1 MLINKWKYFI
11 RCSSILFCLFQLT
24 FTNLNAQTIWENPK
38 LPVNSFLSRQAQK
51 GNINITDFILP
62 LSRKEISYQ
71 LTALRDSS
79 HKLSSTEKQ
88 ELSFYLQEYAEF
100 NPVKTDSTTFLKKD
114 QHGRWRFLTIDKDEF
129 ILRGEPVVG
138 LETSYGQ
145 GKSIIKNGFGVQFW
159 GHINKNLSFQA
170 YFTEINEFG
179 NGIDSLKQFSNETG
193 VVKTQNIDP
202 KSRILN
208 YSNFRG
214 SISYDIGKASVS
226 FGSDQLQ
233 WGYGENGKLVMSDKA
248 PSFPFIRFDYQPLKW
263 MKFHY
268 AHTWLQSGIIDSA
281 RTYNKGN
288 QIYGSEREL
297 YVSKF
302 MATHSLN
309 FFPVNGLA
317 FSIGESIIYS
327 DKLNAGYMIP
337 IMYFKAYDRSSSRYR
352 INSGSNSQFFFQA
365 SSRNHLPGTHFY
377 TTLFID
383 EIRMSQVFNS
393 QKSRNQVGFNAG
405 ASVTDLLIPY
415 LTIGMEYT
423 RINPFVYQNLI
434 PAQNYTHQNYL
445 IGDWIG
451 QNADRFTSWIKYNPI
466 PRLNTKI
473 RFDYIRKG
481 KDGTLEDQYYAE
493 PQPKFLSSKVE
504 NQKQLLLEANY
515 ELINNLII
523 RASYLKQAGI
533 IRPDLQ
539 ISAVPNEFRFGLSYG
554 F

>member
-1 MLINKWKYFI
+1 MRTNKRKLFFRFSLIL
-11 RCSSILFCLFQLT
+11 ILLNQLT
-24 FTNLNAQTIWENPK
+24 YSNLKAQIIWENPK
-38 LPVNSFLSRQAQK
+38 LPVHNFLSRQAQK

-62 LSRKEISYQ
+62 LSRKEISQQ
-71 LTALRDSS
+71 LIVLKDSA
-79 HKLSSTEKQ
+79 HQLSDIEKK
-88 ELSFYLQEYAEF
+88 ELSFYLREYTEF
-100 NPVKTDSTTFLKKD
+100 NPVKADSSTFLKKD
-114 QHGRWRFLTIDKDEF
+114 QHGRWRFLTIDDGNF
-129 ILRGEPVVG
+129 VLRGEPVIG
-138 LETSYGQ
+138 MESTFGQ
-145 GKSIIKNGFGVQFW
+145 GKAILKNSGGLQFW
-159 GHINKNLSFQA
+159 GHINRNISFQA

-202 KSRILN
+202 KSRMLN

-214 SISYDIGKASVS
+214 SITYDIGKASVS
-226 FGSDQLQ
+226 LGSDQLQ
-233 WGYGENGKLVMSDKA
+233 WGYGENGRMVMSDKA
-248 PSFPFIRFDYQPLKW
+248 PSYPFIRLDYQPLKW
-263 MKFHY
+263 VKFHY
-268 AHTWLQSGIIDSA
+268 AHNWLQSAIIDSA

-288 QIYGSEREL
+288 QIYGTEREL

-309 FFPVNGLA
+309 FFPITGLA
-317 FSIGESIIYS
+317 LSLGESIVYS
-327 DKLNAGYMIP
+327 DKLNVGYMIP
-337 IMYFKAYDRSSSRYR
+337 IMYFKAFDRSSSRYN

-365 SSRNHLPGTHFY
+365 SSRNHLRGTHFY

-383 EIRMSQVFNS
+383 EIRMSEVFNS
-393 QKSRNQVGFNAG
+393 QKSRNQIGFNVG
-405 ASVTDLLIPY
+405 ASVTDLLVPY
-415 LTIGMEYT
+415 LTIGAEYT

-481 KDGTLEDQYYAE
+481 EDGRLEDQYYAE

-504 NQKQLLLEANY
+504 SQKQLLIEAAY
-515 ELINNLII
+515 ELINNLNIK
-523 RASYLKQAGI
+523 ASYYKQAGI
-533 IRPDLQ
+533 IRPNLQ
-539 ISAVPNEFRFGLSYG
+539 PSAVPNEFRFGLTYG

>member
-1 MLINKWKYFI
+1 MLTKDRKLFL
-11 RCSSILFCLFQLT
+11 RFFLILFFLNQLT
-24 FTNLNAQTIWENPK
+24 FIDLNAQTIWESPK
-38 LPVNSFLSRQAQK
+38 HPVNGFLSRQAQK

-62 LSRKEISYQ
+62 MSRKEISLQ
-71 LTALRDSS
+71 LKALKDSS
-79 HKLSSTEKQ
+79 NKLSLIEKK

-100 NPVKTDSTTFLKKD
+100 NPVKADSTTFLKKD
-114 QHGRWRFLTIDKDEF
+114 QYGRWRFLTIDDSDF
-129 ILRGEPVVG
+129 VLRGEPVIG
-138 LETSYGQ
+138 IESTIGQ
-145 GKSIIKNGFGVQFW
+145 GKSILKNSGGLQLW
-159 GHINKNLSFQA
+159 GHVNKNISFQA
-170 YFTEINEFG
+170 YFAEINEFG
-179 NGIDSLKQFSNETG
+179 NGIDTLKQFSNETG

-202 KSRILN
+202 KSRTLN

-214 SISYDIGKASVS
+214 SISYDIGKASLS
-226 FGSDQLQ
+226 LGSDQLQ
-233 WGYGENGKLVMSDKA
+233 WGYGENGRLIMSDKA
-248 PSFPFIRFDYQPLKW
+248 PSYPFIRLDYQPLKW
-263 MKFHY
+263 VKFHY
-268 AHTWLQSGIIDSA
+268 AHNWLQSGIIDSA

-288 QIYGSEREL
+288 QIYGTEREL

-309 FFPVNGLA
+309 FFPINGLA
-317 FSIGESIIYS
+317 LSIGESIIYS
-327 DKLNAGYMIP
+327 DKLNVGYMIP
-337 IMYFKAYDRSSSRYR
+337 IMYFKAFDRSSSRYR

-383 EIRMSQVFNS
+383 EIRMSEVFNS
-393 QKSRNQVGFNAG
+393 QKSRNQIGFNAG
-405 ASVTDLLIPY
+405 ASVTDILLPY

-481 KDGTLEDQYYAE
+481 QDGTLEDQYYAE
-493 PQPKFLSSKVE
+493 PQPKFLSSKVDI
-504 NQKQLLLEANY
+504 QKQLLIEAGY
-515 ELINNLII
+515 ELINNLNIK
-523 RASYLKQAGI
+523 ASYFKQAGI
-533 IRPDLQ
+533 IRPNLQ
-539 ISAVPNEFRFGLSYG
+539 PSAVPNEFRFGLSYG